1 MKLTRLHSRGTS
13 RRRRHDLPRDDTPVH
28 ANDQRRTVSKP
39 NGSIDRDASNR
50 DSSESRSATQ
60 HLANTSAAVATLSRL
75 QVAVNNSPR
84 QIALLKHLSRLLG
97 GESQGRV
104 TVSSPGDRHEREA
117 HRAAAEVMRVR
128 TPEGAGR
135 QAANSAI
142 QETGQSHRSQG
153 GLDPSTRE
161 FFESRFGH
169 DFSNVRIHSDRA
181 ANESARALQARAYTI
196 GDHVSFA
203 SNLYQP
209 GTWQGRRLLAHEL
222 AHVVQQSDVSPSSR
236 SHVLSTSLTRT
247 RGDHLQRDFIAT
259 GDTAG
264 FLAMV
269 NNIITVQEEVR
280 IAANGTVTIRPTTV
294 QGPPTRDQTE
304 LLRALRMAID
314 DNATTTIEFVHGATS
329 ARPSDRNV
337 IVGSYDLGRVD
348 LDDVGQFGMATS
360 HSRMGD
366 NAAVQLVHEITEQY
380 RKQVHGEAF
389 GVAHQAG
396 YAAQERLL
404 GATLVNETPMTRI
417 GGTLG
422 EVTTTYRYPDGREVD
437 VIARIDFATGQIVS
451 VNRVVRP

>member
-1 MKLTRLHSRGTS
+1 
-13 RRRRHDLPRDDTPVH
+13 
-28 ANDQRRTVSKP
+28 
-39 NGSIDRDASNR
+39 
-50 DSSESRSATQ
+50 
-60 HLANTSAAVATLSRL
+60 
-75 QVAVNNSPR
+75 
-84 QIALLKHLSRLLG
+84 
-97 GESQGRV
+97 
-104 TVSSPGDRHEREA
+104 
-117 HRAAAEVMRVR
+117 
-128 TPEGAGR
+128 
-135 QAANSAI
+135 
-142 QETGQSHRSQG
+142 
-153 GLDPSTRE
+153 
-161 FFESRFGH
+161 
-169 DFSNVRIHSDRA
+169 
-181 ANESARALQARAYTI
+181 
-196 GDHVSFA
+196 
-203 SNLYQP
+203 
-209 GTWQGRRLLAHEL
+209 
-222 AHVVQQSDVSPSSR
+222 
-236 SHVLSTSLTRT
+236 
-247 RGDHLQRDFIAT
+247 
-259 GDTAG
+259 
-264 FLAMV
+264 MV